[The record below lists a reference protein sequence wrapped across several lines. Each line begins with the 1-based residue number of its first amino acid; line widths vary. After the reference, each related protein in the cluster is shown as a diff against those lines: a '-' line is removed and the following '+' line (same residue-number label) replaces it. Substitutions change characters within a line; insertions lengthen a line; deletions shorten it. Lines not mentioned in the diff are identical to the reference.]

1 MHRGQGPGNDLRR
14 VRQGLPGGGDG
25 HIVKNS
31 SGTVVDTTHTIQDGS
46 FEFTGVPNDTYTV
59 TSKFAKVTCA
69 EAAE

>member
-1 MHRGQGPGNDLRR
+1 M
-14 VRQGLPGGGDG
+14 
-25 HIVKNS
+25 KNS

>member
-1 MHRGQGPGNDLRR
+1 MSGRGFQVAETVTL
-14 VRQGLPGGGDG
+14 
-25 HIVKNS
+25 KNS